1 MIECYKR
8 SKKAFKEFVKE
19 NPNSIK
25 SEWDRYA
32 QDNCLFSANTL
43 MFHMFDD
50 NLIEYLNRRN
60 IDKFEYLK
68 NMFLWIPVQYRNQ
81 KIFSTLIKIQRNNKT
96 KEKKVEKNG

>member
-8 SKKAFKEFVKE
+8 SKKAFKEFIKQYPQCVKY
-19 NPNSIK
+19 
-25 SEWDRYA
+25 EWDRYA

-50 NLIEYLNRRN
+50 NLI
-60 IDKFEYLK
+60 EYLK